1 MVPAV
6 LIGAVVAL
14 RRRRASTTP
23 ARRLIELL
31 YLVLAYHV
39 ALHSIVIPEPRFMVP
54 MRPLLYLLALA
65 TVFPLG
71 AADRGPCLP
80 NHPTGQA

>member
-71 AADRGPCLP
+71 AADRGSCLP
-80 NHPTGQA
+80 SHPTGQA